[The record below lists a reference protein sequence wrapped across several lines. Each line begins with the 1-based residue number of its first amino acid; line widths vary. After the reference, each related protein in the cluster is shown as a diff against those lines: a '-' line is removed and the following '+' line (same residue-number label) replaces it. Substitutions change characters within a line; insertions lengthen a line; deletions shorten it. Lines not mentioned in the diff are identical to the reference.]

1 VSASAPRVRF
11 ERRLEPPAWLPP
23 ALPLIAVAVALLV
36 GGLVLLVTGHDPVAS
51 YDRML
56 AAAVTAPGALSA
68 TLVSA
73 TPLLLTGLAAAVAF
87 RMSAWNIGGDGQLY
101 MGAIFAA
108 AAGLLVGDKGLGV
121 ALPAMV
127 AAGIVGGA
135 LWAAIPG
142 VLRAYLRTNEVL
154 VSLMLNYV
162 GALVMYYLIFDS
174 RSYWRDLST
183 PGAQTFPQGKDIPA
197 ASVWPTLT
205 FGDVTIPLGL
215 LLGVVL
221 AIALFVTL
229 RSTKFG
235 FQMRVVAD
243 SPSAGRYAGI
253 RTRRTFVYVMLI
265 SGALAGLAGA
275 SQVGDFTNTLEPRTL
290 EAAAYG
296 YAGIVAA
303 ALARYNPL
311 GVIAAAIFL
320 GGLTNAGYSLQ
331 GPDLPQG
338 LVGVIT
344 GILLFFVVCSE
355 ILSRYRVVWRSGGG
369 AEQASPTPPRPA
381 GEPVLADKPGAA
393 R

>member
-1 VSASAPRVRF
+1 MSAVALPIRL
-11 ERRLEPPAWLPP
+11 ERRLEPPSWLPP

-36 GGLVLLVTGHDPVAS
+36 GGLVLLVTGHDPIAA
-51 YDRML
+51 YDRMIE
-56 AAAVTAPGALSA
+56 AAVTAPGALSA

-108 AAGLLVGDKGLGV
+108 AAGLLVGGRGLGV
-121 ALPAMV
+121 ALPAML
-127 AAGIVGGA
+127 AAGILGGA
-135 LWAAIPG
+135 LWAAVPG

-174 RSYWRDLST
+174 RSYWRDLTT

-205 FGDVTIPLGL
+205 LGDVTIPLGL
-215 LLGVVL
+215 LLGVACAL
-221 AIALFVTL
+221 ALFVTL

-243 SPSAGRYAGI
+243 SPAAGRYAGI
-253 RTRRTFVYVMLI
+253 RTRRTFLLVMVI
-265 SGALAGLAGA
+265 SGAMAGLAGA
-275 SQVGDFTNTLEPRTL
+275 SQVGDFTHTLEPRTL

-320 GGLTNAGYSLQ
+320 GGLTNAGFSLQ

-344 GILLFFVVCSE
+344 GILLFFVVSSE
-355 ILSRYRVVWRSGGG
+355 ILSRYRVVWAGGV
-369 AEQASPTPPRPA
+369 R
-381 GEPVLADKPGAA
+381 
-393 R
+393 